1 MKKAYIPN
9 MITSCRIVL
18 SLSLLFIDFRSALF
32 ILIYLI
38 CGLTDLLDS
47 YIARRTGSETPLGAR
62 LDSIADLFMCCM
74 IIITMM
80 KQNQIN
86 TLIFIGIIIVF
97 VLKIG
102 DAVFSKIKFGKISS
116 IHTIS
121 NKLSGLLFFFCPL
134 TYIFCG
140 NNLLII
146 TGILASLA
154 SIEEF
159 LILFTSKS
167 LDLNRKSILSKR

>member
-9 MITSCRIVL
+9 MISLCRIVL
-18 SLSLLFIDFRSALF
+18 SLSLLFIDFRSILF
-32 ILIYLI
+32 ILVYLI
-38 CGLTDLLDS
+38 CGLTDPLDGT
-47 YIARRTGSETPLGAR
+47 IARRTGSETPFGAR
-62 LDSIADLFMCCM
+62 LDSIADLFMCCI

-86 TLIFIGIIIVF
+86 MLIFIGILIVF
-97 VLKIG
+97 VLKIW

-116 IHTIS
+116 IHTVS

-134 TYIFCG
+134 AYTLRG

-146 TGILASLA
+146 TGILAFQA

-159 LILFTSKS
+159 LIMFTSKS
-167 LDLNRKSILSKR
+167 LDLNRKSILSK

>member
-1 MKKAYIPN
+1 

-18 SLSLLFIDFRSALF
+18 SLSLLFIDFRSILF
-32 ILIYLI
+32 ILVYLI
-38 CGLTDLLDS
+38 CGLTDLLDG
-47 YIARRTGSETPLGAR
+47 YIARRTDSETPFGAR
-62 LDSIADLFMCCM
+62 LDSIADLFMCCI

-86 TLIFIGIIIVF
+86 TLIFIGILIVF
-97 VLKIG
+97 VLKIW
-102 DAVFSKIKFGKISS
+102 DAVFSKIKFGKIAS

-134 TYIFCG
+134 TYTLGG

-146 TGILASLA
+146 TGIFASLA

-159 LILFTSKS
+159 LIMFTSKS
-167 LDLNRKSILSKR
+167 LDLNRKSILSK